1 MALRPWIPLR
11 VEVRLRLARLER
23 LAVISALVDLTEV
36 AVLEA
41 APTAFNAR
49 PWGVTA
55 PATAPIAPAGPLSTM
70 TTSRVRPPPT
80 SRMPEP
86 MYMTLAKIIP
96 IGLTEVA
103 ATLAGNWVI
112 WHQAA
117 AKPVRP
123 AQGSDLDVEEP
134 PGEEAR
140 KLVVG
145 GVGPPSQLVP
155 EPQVPSCWVILGSK
169 LSQLAVGTLW
179 RRAARMPG

>member
-1 MALRPWIPLR
+1 MALRPWLPLPGR
-11 VEVRLRLARLER
+11 VRLRLARLER
-23 LAVISALVDLTEV
+23 LAVISALVDLTEA

-41 APTAFNAR
+41 APTALSAR

-55 PATAPIAPAGPLSTM
+55 PVTPPIAAVAPEPLSTM
-70 TTSRVRPPPT
+70 ITSRVRPPPT

-86 MYMTLAKIIP
+86 IYMTLAKITP

-145 GVGPPSQLVP
+145 GVGPPRDRKSTRLN
-155 EPQVPSCWVILGSK
+155 SSH
-169 LSQLAVGTLW
+169 
-179 RRAARMPG
+179 